1 MEKVVLIRKLTHLN
15 LRKKLRT
22 IMSKTM
28 FSVATALLV
37 STTTLP
43 LKPAHAADTEIVLS
57 QALTKTF
64 TINLPSGSLANAITE
79 LSLQTGVQ
87 ILVKSELI
95 TAEKVNVLTGQFT
108 AELALTTLIKST
120 GLLVKRSGNNALTLV
135 RASNSIAETNSATQS
150 METIEVH
157 GRYTTTELNNA
168 TGLVMSLRETPQSVS
183 ILTEQMIQDKA
194 LVDMASVLKHTPG
207 VAMVGDASEDH
218 LIYVRGFVLDA
229 SVQVDGMIT
238 TTANSAYSGSLSQGI
253 DPVIAQRVEVLKG
266 AAGILSGLGEPSA
279 TVNMVRKRP
288 TEKFNLSMLT
298 SVGSWDNY
306 RGELDVSGSISD
318 SGDTRGRFVTAFQQ
332 NDYFLDRYNKEKS
345 VLYGVIESDIS
356 GSTKVSL
363 AIDHINSKSRGV
375 YNYNSNPAFY
385 TDGSPIDLDISFST
399 GQEWAYRNIEETSV
413 MPEIE
418 HYFDNDWL
426 IKASYRYADGTIDV
440 LNASLGDYIE
450 KDTGNFVGA
459 WGPGEAG
466 HSDRE
471 SETESFN
478 IFTTGEFSLFG
489 ASHELVIG
497 FNYGS
502 NEFLIASTYEETP
515 AVNINDYLVSAPIFD
530 ADSYKTVYKDSQEQT
545 GFYGTARFSLGDA
558 TKLMLGGR
566 VSSWDF
572 ESVDILGV
580 EETVTH
586 SDENIVTP
594 YVGIVYDINDF
605 ASVYTSHT
613 GIFLPVT
620 NYGADAKLLD
630 PTEGTNTEA
639 GLKLAFFDDELNISA
654 AIYQSQKD
662 NVAEWTDLPK
672 LPNGQWV
679 YESIDGVKTDG
690 YEIEISGAITSN
702 WNISGGFT
710 HNTAEDKEG
719 NPRDT
724 GLPNELFKLTTNY
737 DFSQYIPGLTLGGSI
752 RWQSESY
759 SENTIYLNDTEIPY
773 THDQPAYSLIDLMIR
788 YEMTEQIVIGI
799 NVNNVL
805 DEEYNRSLWGYTDP
819 GEPRSFTASIRW
831 SM

>member
-1 MEKVVLIRKLTHLN
+1 MDKAVLTRKLTN
-15 LRKKLRT
+15 LHSRKKSIT
-22 IMSKTM
+22 KISKVAL
-28 FSVATALLV
+28 SVVTALLL
-37 STTTLP
+37 STTAIP
-43 LKPAHAADTEIVLS
+43 LTPAYAADTKIAFN
-57 QALTKTF
+57 QTF
-64 TINLPSGSLANAITE
+64 NIKLPAGSLANAITE
-79 LSLQTGVQ
+79 LSIQTEVQ
-87 ILVKSELI
+87 ILVASELI
-95 TAEKVNVLTGQFT
+95 KDEQVSAFNGQYSADT
-108 AELALTTLIKST
+108 ALTELVKNT

-135 RASNSIAETNSATQS
+135 TASNPLAATNSAAAEV
-150 METIEVH
+150 ETIEVH

-183 ILTEQMIQDKA
+183 IITEQMIQDKA

-207 VAMVGDASEDH
+207 VAMVGDASEDY

-253 DPVIAQRVEVLKG
+253 DPVIAQRIEVLKG

-288 TEKFNLSMLT
+288 TEEFNLSMLA

-306 RGELDVSGSISD
+306 RGELDVSGTISE
-318 SGDTRGRFVTAFQQ
+318 SGDTRGRFVTAYQQ
-332 NDYFLDRYNKEKS
+332 NDYFLDRYGKEKS
-345 VLYGVIESDIS
+345 VLYGIIESDLTD
-356 GSTKVSL
+356 STKVSL
-363 AIDHINSKSRGV
+363 AIDHINSKSQGV

-385 TDGSPIDLDISFST
+385 TDGTPIDLDTSFST
-399 GQEWAYRNIEETSV
+399 GQEWAYRNVEETSI

-418 HYFDNDWL
+418 HYFDNGWL
-426 IKASYRYADGTIDV
+426 IKASYRYADGAIDV
-440 LNASLGDYIE
+440 LNASLGDYVDKE
-450 KDTGNFVGA
+450 TGNFVGA
-459 WGPGEAG
+459 WGPGDAG

-489 ASHELVIG
+489 AYHELVVG

-502 NEFLIASTYEETP
+502 NEFLIDSTYEDMP
-515 AVNINDYLVSAPIFD
+515 IVNINDYLVPAPVFD
-530 ADSYKTVYKDSQEQT
+530 ANSDNDIYKDSQEQT
-545 GFYGTARFSLGDA
+545 GFYGTVRFSLGEA

-572 ESVDILGV
+572 ESKDMLGV
-580 EETVTH
+580 EETVTY

-594 YVGIVYDINDF
+594 YVGIVHDINDF
-605 ASVYTSHT
+605 TSVYASHT

-620 NYGADAKLLD
+620 NFGADGQILE

-639 GLKLAFFDDELNISA
+639 GVKLAFFDDELNISA

-662 NVAEWTDLPK
+662 NVAEWVDLPK

-690 YEIEISGAITSN
+690 YEIEISGAITPN
-702 WNISGGFT
+702 WNIAGGYT
-710 HNTAEDKEG
+710 HNTAEDKDG
-719 NPRDT
+719 NARDT
-724 GLPNELFKLTTNY
+724 GIPSELFKLTTNY
-737 DFSQYIPGLTLGGSI
+737 DFTKYLPGLTIGGSI
-752 RWQSESY
+752 RWQSKSY
-759 SENTIYLNDTEIPY
+759 YNDSISLSDDDIPY
-773 THDQPAYSLIDLMIR
+773 TDSQPAYSLVDLMAR
-788 YEMTEQIVIGI
+788 YELTEQLVLGI
-799 NVNNVL
+799 NFNNIL
-805 DEEYNRSLWGYTDP
+805 DEEYKRSLWGYTDK